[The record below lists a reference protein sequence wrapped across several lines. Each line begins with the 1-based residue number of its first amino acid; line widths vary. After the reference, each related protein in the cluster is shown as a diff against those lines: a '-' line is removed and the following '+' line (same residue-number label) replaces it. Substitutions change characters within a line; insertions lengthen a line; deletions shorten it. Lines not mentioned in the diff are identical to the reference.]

1 MHDNNINIGSLLR
14 NIMRPV
20 RLVNITSFIGI
31 PEPDFLLN
39 IPLKCG
45 SDEEGLFTLLF
56 VIKRFGSN
64 FDGYGVIWVRFQFFI
79 LNPKPD
85 N

>member
-31 PEPDFLLN
+31 PEPDFLL
-39 IPLKCG
+39 IIFIHHQVVEKK
-45 SDEEGLFTLLF
+45 EEKIITT
-56 VIKRFGSN
+56 
-64 FDGYGVIWVRFQFFI
+64 
-79 LNPKPD
+79 
-85 N
+85 